1 MTKRFAV
8 ISVHGLFSSAQTWS
22 DFQGLV
28 ESDADLGDFSFINFE
43 YPTPKIKLNPLQRI
57 PNFDDIARRLA
68 TFLQTMAA
76 PYEKLAIVTH
86 SQGGLIV
93 QRFLAQMV
101 QNGKGLELQRIRVVV
116 MFACPNSGAE
126 ILLTLRRSAWYWNQ
140 PQERELRPLNELA
153 SETHQVVVNRIVHA
167 RRVSPEQCPITIVA
181 YAGDQDNVVKPGPAR
196 GIFPDTGML
205 PGDHFTIIQPDSHEH
220 IAFKALKNRLT
231 PLRTEARAVGSKEPR
246 EASDT
251 AQREVSEPSI
261 SPAISPALENHDTV
275 SGNQHDA
282 TTLNPE
288 HSYRSLVE
296 GHMDTYI
303 DTRSSVAIDTSIMI
317 VDQVLREKQFRNY
330 VARRART
337 VLHELL
343 NNVARHAS
351 NKQAWVSISVSEK
364 FVRSVSI
371 DVCDAGTRITAADFQ
386 KAYINFIREGREHGL
401 PLVRRLATEIH
412 ETRPK
417 AAPADMRNFV
427 GCDIVEV
434 QPSSSFLLQYQD
446 IAAVRMEYSIPRAFW
461 FGEDIYYR
469 DHIKI
474 LREAANKQW
483 APVLNAYLGPI
494 AKARYLVVEVTGD
507 HVTTEVTPTDWESLC
522 LILKT
527 FFAEHFEDKR
537 VLLLAHDTDHSY
549 AGEVESW
556 AMQIGADYLD
566 SVAAC
571 QNRIVEL
578 TEKW

>member
-1 MTKRFAV
+1 M
-8 ISVHGLFSSAQTWS
+8 
-22 DFQGLV
+22 
-28 ESDADLGDFSFINFE
+28 
-43 YPTPKIKLNPLQRI
+43 
-57 PNFDDIARRLA
+57 A
-68 TFLQTMAA
+68 T